1 MPAKSIDPLKKVTID
16 LFLLDVDYLRA
27 NTENFSEVIRNLVRN
42 HVVMMKADRKRKTLG
57 DLQKEG
63 YVKAEASWPKT
74 STLMRPK

>member
-42 HVVMMKADRKRKTLG
+42 HVVMMKADKKRKTLG
-57 DLQKEG
+57 DLDAK
-63 YVKAEASWPKT
+63 
-74 STLMRPK
+74 